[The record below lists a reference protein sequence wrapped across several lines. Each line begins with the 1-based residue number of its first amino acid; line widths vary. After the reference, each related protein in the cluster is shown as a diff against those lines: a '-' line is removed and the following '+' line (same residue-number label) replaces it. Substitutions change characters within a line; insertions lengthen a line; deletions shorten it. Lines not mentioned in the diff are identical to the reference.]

1 MEIDNLNRLVGSGI
15 SIYSSRERIRR
26 QLVDFAQSYLELET
40 VDFYK
45 TSVLSYLIDTIS
57 ILTANHLFYDS
68 MIYREF
74 FFVDAQLKDS
84 VYNLAKWI
92 GYEIP
97 KAVASTVD
105 IMFTI
110 PLTFSSP
117 DVFFTVPNNF
127 MAYAEDIPFRVDSRS
142 INVPSARFN
151 YNKTKFE
158 DVKAKGIIINNSALS
173 IRDSDGFY
181 RPIFV
186 NENENG
192 LLFASFTLPFTQH
205 ERIIEQFHIPETIQP
220 YQFFSKKIKF
230 NGMVSGV
237 RVWVIEP
244 GIGEK
249 IPLDITNPDDF
260 DQYEMKQ
267 SYISGRDGNM
277 YRWVEWTES
286 NNGIYTLS
294 SNSQQFIF
302 VGGINQCEI
311 FFGNGVVGRQP
322 IRNSAVTVELF
333 ITKGEE
339 GHIIPN
345 SITKSDELKYSIL
358 ARQDEDGMT
367 PSTVTSRQHSINFQI
382 TNPIHSQGGV
392 NTPTLPEIKRNAI
405 VNLRSKGKL
414 VSDSDYDDI
423 NTIMGPSFPTVQ
435 AYPILKR
442 SDIKINE
449 ITAFILLQYYDE
461 EYLPQIVPTRNSK
474 LYFDNPPF
482 NSKGEYTIMRTSSVI
497 IDNEK
502 YETLFNITM
511 NKNNRHAKYD
521 YVLQNVK
528 GSPSILYNEDVPSF
542 YQQYAYIPVN
552 GIDFDI
558 DINYDN
564 QEPTSLIYDSTHS
577 YPLNIRV
584 NVNHI
589 PQDEN
594 SDYYIKDFRCKLVT
608 KWGTQKVYEPVSW
621 YPENPNFKEGEGY
634 QWFDFQIDNYLE
646 VPSEIQRYEFIIE
659 ILALRRNSDGDF
671 IDESG
676 ILINESIVNDNQEQ
690 FEAWQPL
697 IRYYCDTLVRK
708 DLSDVMNSQI
718 TRELINESN
727 NSYRYCV
734 HNVPV
739 ILSRYLDDGDGGGI
753 YNRTDNSTFPNFESS
768 VVQPLISNLNLHE
781 RRMITDFVN
790 IKFPDTYGPFTNL
803 KYNPTEHI
811 IESRYR
817 TPFNWESPD
826 DVIWNTH
833 IYPDPTIIQ
842 NPSNVSYSNGMKFI
856 VNGKVPNYES
866 AGKPLSGYLNYI
878 AEYYEGAG
886 WYLIKPAKGTYAKVR
901 DELDNDGEHHVIIF
915 DGDKWI
921 SATKDFKIPL
931 LIDLKIEID
940 KSSTVSGDELKNRI
954 RSELIDHFSPYMG
967 IHKELDRSEI
977 NAVVRKIPGVVYCEV
992 KKPEVDIRFKYDIRD
1007 LTQKQL
1013 IDYTPQ
1019 YTGIVSNY
1027 RNYSADSQDD
1037 GIQIEIIK

>member
-151 YNKTKFE
+151 YNKTKFLE
-158 DVKAKGIIINNSALS
+158 DVTARGIIINNSALS

-192 LLFASFTLPFTQH
+192 LIFASFTLPFTQH

-230 NGMVSGV
+230 EGMVSGV

-277 YRWVEWTES
+277 YRWTEWKES
-286 NNGIYTLS
+286 SNGIYTLS

-311 FFGNGVVGRQP
+311 LFGNGIVGRQP

-367 PSTVTSRQHSINFQI
+367 PSTVTSRQHSLNFQI

-423 NTIMGPSFPTVQ
+423 NIIMGPSFPTVQ

-442 SDIKINE
+442 SDIKTNE
-449 ITAFILLQYYDE
+449 IMAFILLQYYDE

-474 LYFDNPPF
+474 IYLDDPSF
-482 NSKGEYTIMRTSSVI
+482 NDKNEFTIMRTSKI
-497 IDNEK
+497 LIDNER
-502 YETLFNITM
+502 YETLFNITL
-511 NKNNRHAKYD
+511 NKNNRQAKYD

-542 YQQYAYIPVN
+542 YQQYAYIPIK
-552 GIDFDI
+552 GIDFNVQI
-558 DINYDN
+558 DNSSHN
-564 QEPTSLIYDSTHS
+564 TLSVYDSTNN
-577 YPLNIRV
+577 YPLKIRV

-589 PQDEN
+589 PQDLD
-594 SDYYIKDFRCKLVT
+594 SDYYIEDFRCRLVT
-608 KWGTQKVYEPVSW
+608 KWGSNKIYSQAAC
-621 YPENPNFKEGEGY
+621 YPENPNFSEGEGY
-634 QWFDFQIDNYLE
+634 QWFEFEIPNYLE
-646 VPSEIQRYEFIIE
+646 VPPEIQRYEFYIDIN
-659 ILALRRNSDGDF
+659 ALRRDIDGNF
-671 IDESG
+671 IDENGNIITNSDV
-676 ILINESIVNDNQEQ
+676 ITNNPEQ
-690 FEAWQPL
+690 FTAWQPL
-697 IRYYCDTLVRK
+697 IRYYCDIMVRK
-708 DLSDVMNSQI
+708 DLSEVMSSSITKQLISENS
-718 TRELINESN
+718 NA
-727 NSYRYCV
+727 YRYCV

-739 ILSRYLDDGDGGGI
+739 VLSRYLDDGDGGGI
-753 YNRTDNSTFPNFESS
+753 YNRSDNSTFPNFESS
-768 VVQPLISNLNLHE
+768 VMQPLISNLKLTDK
-781 RRMITDFVN
+781 RMLTDFIN
-790 IKFPDTYGPFTNL
+790 IKFPDTYGPLTNL
-803 KYNPTEHI
+803 KFNPVDHI
-811 IESRYR
+811 VNSRFR
-817 TPFNWESPD
+817 TPFNWENPTN
-826 DVIWNTH
+826 IKWNPNIHPENESTEH
-833 IYPDPTIIQ
+833 
-842 NPSNVSYSNGMKFI
+842 NLEYSTGTKFI
-856 VNGKVPNYES
+856 VNGPVSNYES
-866 AGKPLSGYLNYI
+866 AGKSLSSYVNYI
-878 AEYYEGAG
+878 AEYYENSG
-886 WYLIKPAKGTYAKVR
+886 WYLMKPNKGLYVKVK
-901 DELDNDGEHHVIIF
+901 DELDFDNEEQIIVY

-921 SATKDFKIPL
+921 SITDSFKIPL

-940 KSSTVSGDELKNRI
+940 KNSTTSSNELKSI
-954 RSELIDHFSPYMG
+954 IKEQIIEHFSPYMG
-967 IHKELDRSEI
+967 IHRELDRSEI
-977 NAVVRKIPGVVYCEV
+977 SAVVRKVPGVVYCEV

-1019 YTGIVSNY
+1019 YTGVVSNY